1 MPSCQTNSA
10 QRKSYMKLKL
20 KSKKAK
26 FVIGGVLILGIV
38 AYMAYAGI
46 RDTRMYYMTPSE
58 VIEMQEEAYTEQIR
72 LGGIVAD
79 GSIQW
84 DAKKLLLTFQ
94 VVDDKSAIPV
104 FYQGVVPDTF
114 ENGVEIVVEGTY
126 SPEGRFEATTLL
138 PKCPSK
144 YEPAD

>member
-1 MPSCQTNSA
+1 
-10 QRKSYMKLKL
+10 MKLKL

>member
-1 MPSCQTNSA
+1 MASCQTNSA